1 MAKHIPIKY
10 KKKSD
15 CDILIDGAEDS
26 LKKLENCFESAFDKK
41 KTKMHVTGNVLRF
54 GLSLTKLALN
64 ATGCAIKNA
73 PKAVVAVAAVK
84 REIVNTIEEEVRET
98 QKQYK
103 EDALNEKIKQLRL
116 KD

>member
-1 MAKHIPIKY
+1 M
-10 KKKSD
+10 
-15 CDILIDGAEDS
+15 
-26 LKKLENCFESAFDKK
+26 
-41 KTKMHVTGNVLRF
+41 
-54 GLSLTKLALN
+54 
-64 ATGCAIKNA
+64 
-73 PKAVVAVAAVK
+73 VAVAAVK